1 MYGSESTAKDQR
13 SVWSK
18 KHTSPTAKPA
28 ATAVTAAFVVL
39 FVHNSPTNIVA
50 PIGTDKPVVNRAVTG
65 QVRKAK
71 YNRQAAVGRRWPVV
85 RALAGNPEKAGGP

>member
-1 MYGSESTAKDQR
+1 MYGCESTAKDQR

-50 PIGTDKPVVNRAVTG
+50 PSARISRLSTEPL
-65 QVRKAK
+65 Q
-71 YNRQAAVGRRWPVV
+71 GR
-85 RALAGNPEKAGGP
+85 